1 VVPFETDVKSSL
13 EGSHGDRRHIHSD
26 VATGSVHHAIGRNR
40 DRRVRVSDVVY
51 EQIRS
56 EIIEWDLK
64 PGASLG
70 EIETAERVG
79 VSHAGAR
86 GFRTARRR
94 GPRGHLRAHGARRA
108 AVAPA
113 RHRVLRAARGAR
125 DRERAAGREAARP
138 GRFDAIIRELR
149 ASLEGLE
156 ELDPNRL
163 YLLASELDAA
173 IEEAAASRYI
183 SSALDD
189 LGGQMARVRHY
200 SRSDGERLARAA
212 EEHIVIAEA
221 ILAGDELLS
230 VSATTVHLRNSLAT
244 VLRSLPED

>member
-1 VVPFETDVKSSL
+1 MGPLSY
-13 EGSHGDRRHIHSD
+13 
-26 VATGSVHHAIGRNR
+26 

-79 VSHAGAR
+79 VS
-86 GFRTARRR
+86 RT
-94 GPRGHLRAHGARRA
+94 P
-108 AVAPA
+108 V
-113 RHRVLRAARGAR
+113 
-125 DRERAAGREAARP
+125 REAFARLAAEGLVVTSGRTVRVVP
-138 GRFDAIIRELR
+138 LSRQHVIEYYELREALETASVRLAAKRRDPVRFDAIIRELR